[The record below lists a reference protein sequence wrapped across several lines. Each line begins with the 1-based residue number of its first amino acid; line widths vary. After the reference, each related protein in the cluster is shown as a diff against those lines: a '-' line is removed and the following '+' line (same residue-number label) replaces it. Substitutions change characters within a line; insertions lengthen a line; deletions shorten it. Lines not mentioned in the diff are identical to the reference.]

1 MRVGELYC
9 EGRAEPPA
17 HTQVRFSSPGSG
29 LPTSASESALSR
41 VRSFSHGSQQDS
53 PRVRA
58 SPSFPGAAVDAPGPQ
73 KGDTQPLAPLRGKA
87 GWWLL
92 AHVLQCLPSCCAEPQ
107 P

>member
-17 HTQVRFSSPGSG
+17 HTQVCFSSPGSR